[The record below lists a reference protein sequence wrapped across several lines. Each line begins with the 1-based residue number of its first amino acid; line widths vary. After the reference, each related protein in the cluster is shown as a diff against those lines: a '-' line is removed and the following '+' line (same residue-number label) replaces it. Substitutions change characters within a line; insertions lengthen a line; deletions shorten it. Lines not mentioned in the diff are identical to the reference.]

1 MKGRVIFKKPAK
13 MYLCSAQREEKYE
26 TLIKIRI
33 KNAWNSSFSLNV
45 NVDWKSGWRF
55 NPHTFAPP
63 PNWPSKLGPSW
74 LRGRYPDPPLP
85 PQPFF
90 KVCLQPHQCDSAL
103 IMGCC
108 CSPTVQVLHPS
119 WNAGLRGR
127 SPLQNFIIDTSVFTL
142 WRVTL
147 CEKWIPPAFP
157 KMWKHSCHHAK
168 QSESPIWRK
177 RQHLVGCLSQRVK
190 VNFK

>member
-1 MKGRVIFKKPAK
+1 MHEIVHFRWMLMLIESQAEG
-13 MYLCSAQREEKYE
+13 S
-26 TLIKIRI
+26 TLTRLHLHQTGPQ
-33 KNAWNSSFSLNV
+33 SL
-45 NVDWKSGWRF
+45 
-55 NPHTFAPP
+55 
-63 PNWPSKLGPSW
+63 
-74 LRGRYPDPPLP
+74 DPPGWEGGTQTHRSLR
-85 PQPFF
+85 

-147 CEKWIPPAFP
+147 CEKWISPAFP
-157 KMWKHSCHHAK
+157 KMWTHSCHHTK